1 MSKKIKFK
9 YKEIEDLN
17 KVIVYIDY
25 IDREFFNS
33 QYNEKWK
40 YGGVDFSVETYTKT
54 DRGLLDIYYSNGK
67 MYNFELYIGL
77 KDNFFVINKK
87 EVKIFK
93 DLENK
98 VYSDIKILS
107 EYLCSKDVKDN
118 KDIKYYFINFKSD
131 ELKFYVNVYNLE
143 FDKYDRKFF
152 DTGNMFN
159 SKEEI
164 EKYVDKLNS
173 NKITLDEFSK
183 ERKEFFKGYVFE

>member
-77 KDNFFVINKK
+77 KDNFFVIDKK

>member
-1 MSKKIKFK
+1 MGKKIKFK

-25 IDREFFNS
+25 IDREFFNP

-40 YGGVDFSVETYTKT
+40 YGGVDFSVETYIKT

-77 KDNFFVINKK
+77 KDNFFVIDKK

-107 EYLCSKDVKDN
+107 EYLCSKDVKGN

-131 ELKFYVNVYNLE
+131 ELKFCVNVYNLE

-152 DTGNMFN
+152 DIGNMFN

-183 ERKEFFKGYVFE
+183 ERKEFFKNYEFE

>member
-1 MSKKIKFK
+1 MA
-9 YKEIEDLN
+9 
-17 KVIVYIDY
+17 
-25 IDREFFNS
+25 
-33 QYNEKWK
+33 
-40 YGGVDFSVETYTKT
+40 
-54 DRGLLDIYYSNGK
+54 
-67 MYNFELYIGL
+67 
-77 KDNFFVINKK
+77 
-87 EVKIFK
+87 IFK

-131 ELKFYVNVYNLE
+131 ELKFCVNVYNLE

-152 DTGNMFN
+152 DIGNMFN
-159 SKEEI
+159 FKEEI

-183 ERKEFFKGYVFE
+183 ERKEFFKNYKFE